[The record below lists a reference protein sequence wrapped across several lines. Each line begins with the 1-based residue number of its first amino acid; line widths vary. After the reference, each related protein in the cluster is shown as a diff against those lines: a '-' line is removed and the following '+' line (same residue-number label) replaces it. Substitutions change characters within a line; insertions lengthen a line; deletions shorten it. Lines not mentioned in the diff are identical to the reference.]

1 MQSAVKSNIIQKT
14 NLISLPLALD
24 IIMEQ
29 PELNKYAI
37 PYYFQINMDLKYVH
51 KKWLNGLESH
61 LLVVSKIAEG
71 NTYNNPKFVFQK
83 VNMLHINLM
92 LNYYF

>member
-1 MQSAVKSNIIQKT
+1 MNTPYRPIDKSIWMPNTQ
-14 NLISLPLALD
+14 
-24 IIMEQ
+24 
-29 PELNKYAI
+29 
-37 PYYFQINMDLKYVH
+37 

-61 LLVVSKIAEG
+61 LLVVAKIAEG

-83 VNMLHINLM
+83 VNMLHINLI